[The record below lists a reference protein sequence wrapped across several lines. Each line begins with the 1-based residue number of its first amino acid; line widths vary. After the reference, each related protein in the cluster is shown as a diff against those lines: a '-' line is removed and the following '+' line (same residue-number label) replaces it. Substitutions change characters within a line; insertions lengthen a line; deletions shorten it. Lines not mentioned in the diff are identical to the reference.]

1 MNKDMDGARK
11 TLNKI
16 HDLEVFIGTLQTYI
30 KHDKTKVYLEHM
42 FIGHFFKQE
51 IELNKE
57 IMLTVAK
64 ELLKLEKKKINIF
77 KSKEEYDIA
86 KEIQEEEHETEVSE
100 ETTRNGKERF

>member
-1 MNKDMDGARK
+1 MNKDMDSARK

-16 HDLEVFIGTLQTYI
+16 HDLEEFIDTLQTYI
-30 KHDKTKVYLEHM
+30 KHDKIKVYLEHM

-64 ELLKLEKKKINIF
+64 ELLKPEKKKINIF
-77 KSKEEYDIA
+77 KSKESYDIA
-86 KEIQEEEHETEVSE
+86 KEIQEEESE
-100 ETTRNGKERF
+100 SERDSENH